1 MQWIDGEGRSGMA
14 KFTEILMRQGSI
26 SPDQLEEAESMA
38 SGSGTNVSDALI
50 RMGYATGDEVM
61 QAIAAEHHLDFINL
75 DEITIPPA
83 VIELVPESVARENV
97 ILPMAEEEDSL
108 RVIVSDPLDLDAFD
122 KLRFILNRKI
132 DVAVAPRENILG
144 RLQIQLVT
152 IKSKISNLASIQ

>member
-1 MQWIDGEGRSGMA
+1 MA

-38 SGSGTNVSDALI
+38 SGSGTSVADSLI

-122 KLRFILNRKI
+122 KLRFIAAGGKKALSPTPLRSPLPLNGN
-132 DVAVAPRENILG
+132 E
-144 RLQIQLVT
+144 
-152 IKSKISNLASIQ
+152 